1 MVIVMGASSLKFLP
15 PLIYHLYKGEIQIFV
30 VVINFVTS
38 YFAEGVDKLYE
49 LSGRIFGVLMYAIIS
64 STNSNTLI
72 SSFPIFIIL
81 IFFSCFIA
89 LARTLSTILHR

>member
-1 MVIVMGASSLKFLP
+1 
-15 PLIYHLYKGEIQIFV
+15 
-30 VVINFVTS
+30 
-38 YFAEGVDKLYE
+38 
-49 LSGRIFGVLMYAIIS
+49 VLMYAIIS